1 MACGGLIHDLRD
13 PVSSENS
20 MVHAY
25 RDAIVV
31 DGLNVSNWDSD
42 AVYDSLSAGGVTAI
56 NATIATWEGFLETV
70 DHLARW
76 DARFRERADT
86 IAPIGTADDILA
98 AKRDGKTGIIFGFQ
112 NASPIEDRIDRLAL
126 FHRLGVR
133 IIQITYH
140 ERNLLGDGCYER
152 VPGGLTH
159 FGAEAVAEMNRLG
172 ILIDLSHV
180 GDRTTLDVIDASE
193 KPVSVTH
200 ANARPYYD
208 VPRNKTDEAVRRL
221 AERGGVVGATCIVTF
236 LKTGASSTLPDYV
249 DAIDDLVQRIGID
262 HVAIG
267 TDFTQDQTPDFWRY
281 IGSQQGS
288 KFPAPYINRTDRPDR
303 RPLYPRGLETPDK
316 LPALAAALSDR
327 GYTWEDVE
335 KLLGGNWMRLFH
347 EVWQP

>member
-1 MACGGLIHDLRD
+1 MTSPD
-13 PVSSENS
+13 
-20 MVHAY
+20 HAPRLY

-42 AVYDSLSAGGVTAI
+42 AVYESLRAGGVTAI
-56 NATIATWEGFLETV
+56 NATVATWEGFRETV

-76 DARFRERADT
+76 DVRLRERADT
-86 IAPIGTADDILA
+86 IAPIGTVDDILA
-98 AKRDGKTGIIFGFQ
+98 AKRDGRTGIIFGFQ
-112 NASPIEDRIDRLAL
+112 NASPIEDRIDRLAV

-133 IIQITYH
+133 IIQVTYH
-140 ERNLLGDGCYER
+140 ERNLLGDGCHER

-193 KPVSVTH
+193 KPGSVTH
-200 ANARPYYD
+200 ANAKPYYD
-208 VPRNKTDEAVRRL
+208 VPRNKTDEAVKRL

-236 LKTGASSTLPDYV
+236 LKTGASLHAGRLRGRDRRHGRADRHRPRRHRDRLHARPDPT
-249 DAIDDLVQRIGID
+249 R
-262 HVAIG
+262 
-267 TDFTQDQTPDFWRY
+267 FWRY

-288 KFPAPYINRTDRPDR
+288 KFPAPYIDRTDRPDR
-303 RPLYPRGLETPDK
+303 RPLYPKGLETPDK
-316 LPALAAALSDR
+316 LPALADALSDR

-335 KLLGGNWMRLFH
+335 KVLGGNWIRLFR